1 MSPLKASEAQLFYAK
16 VLNRLTLFSFAT
28 LIVFFLIY
36 ILGII
41 SPHVPLNQVS
51 QLWTQS
57 SHNYMQ
63 AAGIQPGWAWVGHLG
78 YGDMIIYIPIALLA
92 GVTIVCYIGVIP
104 KFLKSQEYILVVI
117 AVLEILVLSAAAS
130 GFLKGG
136 GH

>member
-16 VLNRLTLFSFAT
+16 VLNRLTLFGFAT

-41 SPHVPLNQVS
+41 SPHVPLSQVS
-51 QLWTQS
+51 QLWTES

-78 YGDMIIYIPIALLA
+78 YGDMIIYVPIALLA

-104 KFLKSQEYILVVI
+104 KFLKSKEYILVVI
-117 AVLEILVLSAAAS
+117 AILEVVVLLGAAS
-130 GFLKGG
+130 GLLQGG